1 MRSRS
6 WNGVPPALEPF
17 ALFSTSD
24 PATAER
30 LGTPFLGRHRLTPRA
45 GGREA
50 FHATMHAVVLGSVTL
65 GYLQLA
71 TATEVALASPTSRYL
86 IIEER
91 SPAAA
96 TTTASGTALV
106 VQPGQPTTVDAPA
119 GGVHLVI
126 VIDQRALLAH
136 LGRLLG
142 RAADGPL
149 VFDPELDLRAG
160 TSSRWNLAVEML
172 HAELVERGS
181 LLRSGVGQV
190 QLEEFL
196 MSSLLYGQRSTY
208 WELLAPAQLRPE
220 HHAVRAAKDFIGAN
234 LAEPVT
240 SATVAMAAGIS
251 PRTLQAAF
259 RTELRTTP
267 TAYIRS
273 RRLELARADLTDA
286 GRGMTVTEIATRWG
300 FTHLGRFAAD
310 YRDRFCESPSQTLR
324 GRRQPLR

>member
-1 MRSRS
+1 M
-6 WNGVPPALEPF
+6 VPPALEPF
-17 ALFSTSD
+17 AVFSTSD
-24 PATAER
+24 PATAAR
-30 LGTPFLGRHRLTPRA
+30 LGTPFLGRHRFTPRA
-45 GGREA
+45 GARNA

-65 GYLQLA
+65 GHLHLT
-71 TATEVALASPTSRYL
+71 TAAEVALTSSAPRFL

-91 SPAAA
+91 SCAGD
-96 TTTASGTALV
+96 TTTARGTALV
-106 VQPGQPTTVDAPA
+106 VQPGQPTTLDAPA
-119 GGVHLVI
+119 GAAHLVI
-126 VIDQRALLAH
+126 GIEQRALLAH
-136 LGRLLG
+136 LDRLLG
-142 RAADGPL
+142 RAAGAPL
-149 VFDPELDLRAG
+149 VFDPNLDLRAG

-172 HAELVERGS
+172 HAELVEPGS

-196 MSSLLYGQRSTY
+196 MSSLLYGHRSTC
-208 WELLAPAQLRPE
+208 WQMLGPSEPRPE

-240 SATVAMAAGIS
+240 SAAVAMAAGIS

-273 RRLELARADLTDA
+273 RRLELARADLAEA
-286 GRGMTVTEIATRWG
+286 GRGVTVTEVATRWG

-310 YRDRFCESPSQTLR
+310 YRDRFGESPSQTLR